1 MFHGN
6 TRILLGLKR
15 LRRSP
20 TIINLHQVFIL
31 FLNQYSLFVDFV
43 SKELDNVLK
52 VPEDKIRLRIYL
64 NEDDIRDGRVMA
76 IPTKRYLTMKKYRSG
91 GEIIKDEGLDSVKQ
105 MILQE
110 IGKKLP
116 YFNCKIHRL
125 TLIKS

>member
-1 MFHGN
+1 
-6 TRILLGLKR
+6 
-15 LRRSP
+15 
-20 TIINLHQVFIL
+20 
-31 FLNQYSLFVDFV
+31 
-43 SKELDNVLK
+43 LK

-91 GEIIKDEGLDSVKQ
+91 GEIIKDEGLDAIKQ

-116 YFNCKIHRL
+116 YFNCKIHHFNINR
-125 TLIKS
+125 IMNFSDVYFP